1 MMRQAIIVGTFLS
14 WSQLAPLSRG
24 DEPKTTAQQLEFFEA
39 KIRPLLAENCFQ
51 CHGDKKQK
59 GGLRLDSRAALLK
72 GGDDGPVVIPGQ
84 PDNSRLI
91 MAVRHQGDLKM
102 PPKQKLSSQAIDALT
117 LWVKTGAP

>member
-1 MMRQAIIVGTFLS
+1 MMRRALILGILGCV
-14 WSQLAPLSRG
+14 QLAPLSWG
-24 DEPKTTAQQLEFFEA
+24 DEPETRRQAEFFEA

-102 PPKQKLSSQAIDALT
+102 PPKQKLSSQAIDALV
-117 LWVKTGAP
+117 LWVRMGA